1 VASEV
6 TTKPRRVHS
15 VRGSKPSNPL
25 SVPSIPALPML
36 NFAYENKE
44 ERKPGKDALLIG
56 HNSVIGAM
64 MAQ

>member
-1 VASEV
+1 
-6 TTKPRRVHS
+6 
-15 VRGSKPSNPL
+15 
-25 SVPSIPALPML
+25 ML